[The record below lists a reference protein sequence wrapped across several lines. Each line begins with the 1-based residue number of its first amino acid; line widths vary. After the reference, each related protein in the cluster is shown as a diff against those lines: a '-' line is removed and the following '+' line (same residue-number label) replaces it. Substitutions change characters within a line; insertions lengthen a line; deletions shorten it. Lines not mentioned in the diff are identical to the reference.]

1 MYKRTMSLV
10 LGLVLLVVLL
20 QGIQPVQAEAAAEK
34 LTISILGDSIST
46 FPDYSNGTAANTTNS
61 TITNGAT
68 YYPLGDVSTVENT
81 WWYKAA
87 KAMNA
92 EILVNNSW
100 SGSCM
105 YYTHADTVGAYV
117 DRCVQLHD
125 DTGDNAG
132 QEPDIIAVY
141 LGTNDIGA
149 YSDDPGSCE
158 AIDFTQLIVA
168 ENGSVTYAE
177 PQNVIEAYAIALD
190 KISRRYSDAEVYCFT
205 LLPNVCDSTRLDSYN
220 TSVKNLASHFGMYIV
235 DLYNC
240 GVTGTSPHHHL
251 WLPETALV

>member
-100 SGSCM
+100 SGS
-105 YYTHADTVGAYV
+105 
-117 DRCVQLHD
+117 RISS
-125 DTGDNAG
+125 
-132 QEPDIIAVY
+132 P
-141 LGTNDIGA
+141 
-149 YSDDPGSCE
+149 
-158 AIDFTQLIVA
+158 FTWARTTLIPILPPWVA
-168 ENGSVTYAE
+168 MPKS
-177 PQNVIEAYAIALD
+177 I
-190 KISRRYSDAEVYCFT
+190 
-205 LLPNVCDSTRLDSYN
+205 LLR
-220 TSVKNLASHFGMYIV
+220 
-235 DLYNC
+235 
-240 GVTGTSPHHHL
+240 
-251 WLPETALV
+251 